1 MKKDL
6 WDSVKSLNRAFRVKV
21 CKDRSR
27 STGKYLLYLE
37 YTHDGVR
44 DRWFPGLSLWLD
56 DQHRSQDEIT
66 IRRVLLL
73 REKREQVVMSGGSLS
88 SDVSM
93 VRFHDYGVDV
103 ISGKKPKNRKGY
115 QGALDSFSKL
125 YPGIM
130 LSEVSSRHASRYLSS
145 ISHLSSCTI
154 NHYLGALRHVC
165 ALAVRDGRIQS
176 NPFVGISVKPSQ
188 AKKEFLTIPELEKLL
203 DVACANPEVKRAFI
217 FSCFTGLRLGDIK
230 GLTSDQIRDGY
241 LHFTQA
247 KTGAHERL
255 RLPGI
260 ALEIVAGIDG
270 RVFRLPGYKQLRRD
284 LAAWVRD
291 AGIKK
296 RITFHCSRH
305 TFATLQLTLGTDI
318 FTVSKLLGHSDV
330 RVTQVYAKLVDA
342 KKDEAMDR
350 LDHAGIGS
358 SGGKTVP

>member
-37 YTHDGVR
+37 HVHGGVR
-44 DRWFPGLSLWLD
+44 DRWFPGLALWLD

-66 IRRVLLL
+66 IRRILLL
-73 REKREQVVMSGGSLS
+73 REAKEKAIQEGGSLS
-88 SDVSM
+88 TEVRP
-93 VRFHDYGVDV
+93 VRFLDYALEV
-103 ISGKKPKNRKGY
+103 IEEKKKQNRLGY
-115 QGALDSFSKL
+115 RNAIHSFSRL
-125 YPGIM
+125 YPGLM
-130 LSEVSSRHASRYLSS
+130 LSDLTSRHASRYATS
-145 ISHLSSCTI
+145 ISHLSACTI
-154 NHYLGALRHVC
+154 SHYYVALRHIC
-165 ALAVRDGRIQS
+165 AQAVREGRLES
-176 NPFVGISVKPSQ
+176 NPFLGLSVKRPQVS
-188 AKKEFLTIPELEKLL
+188 KEFLTIPEIEKLL
-203 DVACANPEVKRAFI
+203 AADCANAEIKRAFI
-217 FSCFTGLRLGDIK
+217 FSCFTGLRLGDVRE
-230 GLTSDQIRDGY
+230 LASDQIRDGY

-255 RLPGI
+255 RLPAL
-260 ALEIVAGIDG
+260 ALEIASGIEG
-270 RVFRLPGYKQLRRD
+270 RLFHLPGYKQLRRD
-284 LAAWVRD
+284 LSAWVRD
-291 AGIKK
+291 AGIRK

-330 RVTQVYAKLVDA
+330 RVTQIYAKLVDA